1 MMGWMSV
8 RIGERMMGK
17 NEKGVLHKAW
27 KGREWGVKMRGKND
41 KKRKWKVGMKIVF
54 IMTTGIG
61 GYDFV
66 LAMRV
71 ILFFHNHFVKILQ
84 ENNTPQHH

>member
-1 MMGWMSV
+1 MKS
-8 RIGERMMGK
+8 
-17 NEKGVLHKAW
+17 
-27 KGREWGVKMRGKND
+27 
-41 KKRKWKVGMKIVF
+41 GMKIVF